1 MGGTPRPPPL
11 LGTYTLLD
19 LTPLGRQ
26 EDHEQ
31 HPDDPDSATRT
42 NTPPTYLP
50 AGTGL
55 TLEPW

>member
-31 HPDDPDSATRT
+31 HPMTRIRHQDKY
-42 NTPPTYLP
+42 PAYLPTYLP
-50 AGTGL
+50 TYLPGL
-55 TLEPW
+55 A